1 MYLRRRYGSGSFPCS
16 ATGTVNMDFFVNM
29 TYIKLK
35 FDSWLAMAKVD
46 PIRRA
51 EIGRE
56 KRARTRAQLVAAAT
70 SLYAKQ
76 AVDSVTVDDLVREAG
91 VAKGTFY
98 VHFTGLD
105 ALNAAVAEELVR
117 SLDELLQPIRL
128 SLNEPAL
135 RIAFGCSAFIDKA
148 LDDAPWARF
157 ASRFL
162 MTAPMGGEIVRRHLL
177 EDLQQLSKG
186 LPQGEVSPQLNLE
199 IVVGIILQLM
209 RALGSGRLSSQ
220 DRNPAISAIL
230 RAIGLDARR
239 AGAILTRLPPLQKDG
254 AQAVP
259 RRSKSQPKRM
269 RDSTV

>member
-1 MYLRRRYGSGSFPCS
+1 MPYLTASTAS
-16 ATGTVNMDFFVNM
+16 MDVFVNM
-29 TYIKLK
+29 TYVKCELG
-35 FDSWLAMAKVD
+35 SRLAMAKVD

-76 AVDSVTVDDLVREAG
+76 AVDSVTVDDVVREAG

-117 SLDELLQPIRL
+117 SLDELLQPVRL
-128 SLNEPAL
+128 SLDEPAL

-148 LDDAPWARF
+148 LDDATWARF

-162 MTAPMGGEIVRRHLL
+162 LTAPMRGEIVRRHLL
-177 EDLQQLSKG
+177 EDLQQLSKA

-199 IVVGIILQLM
+199 IVAGIILQLM
-209 RALGSGRLSSQ
+209 RALSEGRLSPQ
-220 DRNPAISAIL
+220 DRNPAIGAIL

-239 AGAILTRLPPLQKDG
+239 AGAILTRLPPVQKDG

-269 RDSTV
+269 SDSTA